1 MLQRWAPAALLFRQ
15 TRPAVLK
22 NQYFGDIN
30 DYRKYGLIRALQ
42 VEAQLKVL
50 VAWMLT
56 LNDQRRDGELR
67 SYLREPDEWLRFD
80 PELYR
85 GLTDLLD
92 TGVTPRVG
100 LIEES
105 SLLGTADYFSEIVP
119 DAAAP
124 REAWARRLLTAASES
139 EFVFLDPDNGLE
151 VPSRPLGKKGSS
163 KYVYWPEVVAIWE
176 GGASVLIYQHFHR
189 EKRETFV
196 PRMVG
201 ELQKRTGA
209 VVEAFRT
216 PRVLFLLASQPKHSR
231 LFRRGI
237 GRISRLWGHE
247 ISAVGFM
254 AS

>member
-1 MLQRWAPAALLFRQ
+1 M
-15 TRPAVLK
+15 K

-124 REAWARRLLTAASES
+124 REAWARRLLKAALES

-151 VPSRPLGKKGSS
+151 VPSRPLGKKGSHEIR
-163 KYVYWPEVVAIWE
+163 VLARGCCHL
-176 GGASVLIYQHFHR
+176 GGWSFGADLPALPS
-189 EKRETFV
+189 RETRNVRSKDGRRTAKKNRCRCRGLSYSPCLV
-196 PRMVG
+196 PPREPAETFTVVPSRYWANQSLVG
-201 ELQKRTGA
+201 A
-209 VVEAFRT
+209 
-216 PRVLFLLASQPKHSR
+216 
-231 LFRRGI
+231 
-237 GRISRLWGHE
+237 
-247 ISAVGFM
+247 
-254 AS
+254 

>member
-1 MLQRWAPAALLFRQ
+1 M
-15 TRPAVLK
+15 K

-119 DAAAP
+119 DAATP
-124 REAWARRLLTAASES
+124 REAWARRLLKAASES
-139 EFVFLDPDNGLE
+139 EFVFLTPTM
-151 VPSRPLGKKGSS
+151 VSGS
-163 KYVYWPEVVAIWE
+163 VASLWQERVIE
-176 GGASVLIYQHFHR
+176 I
-189 EKRETFV
+189 
-196 PRMVG
+196 
-201 ELQKRTGA
+201 
-209 VVEAFRT
+209 
-216 PRVLFLLASQPKHSR
+216 RVLA
-231 LFRRGI
+231 RGCCHL
-237 GRISRLWGHE
+237 GTG
-247 ISAVGFM
+247 
-254 AS
+254 

>member
-1 MLQRWAPAALLFRQ
+1 M
-15 TRPAVLK
+15 K

-42 VEAQLKVL
+42 VEARLKVL

-56 LNDQRRDGELR
+56 PNDQRRDGELR
-67 SYLREPDEWLRFD
+67 SFLRKPDQWLRFD

-85 GLTDLLD
+85 GLTDLLN
-92 TGVTPRVG
+92 TGVKPRVG

-124 REAWARRLLTAASES
+124 REAWTERLLKAASAS

-151 VPSRPLGKKGSS
+151 VPSRPLGRKESS
-163 KYVYWPEVVAIWE
+163 KYAYWPEVAAIWE
-176 GGASVLIYQHFHR
+176 GGASVLIYQHFRR

-201 ELQKRTGA
+201 ELRNRTGA
-209 VVEAFRT
+209 LVEAFRT

-237 GRISRLWGHE
+237 GRVNRMWRPE
-247 ISAVGFM
+247 ISADGLFQHP
-254 AS
+254 

>member
-1 MLQRWAPAALLFRQ
+1 
-15 TRPAVLK
+15 LK

-56 LNDQRRDGELR
+56 PNDQRRDGKLR
-67 SYLREPDEWLRFD
+67 SYLREPDQWLRFD

-85 GLTDLLD
+85 GLTSLLNI
-92 TGVTPRVG
+92 GVTPRVD
-100 LIEES
+100 LIEKS

-119 DAAAP
+119 DATVH
-124 REAWARRLLTAASES
+124 REAWAGRLLKAASES

-151 VPSRPLGKKGSS
+151 VPSRPLGRKGSS
-163 KYVYWPEVVAIWE
+163 KYAYWPEVAAIWE
-176 GGASVLIYQHFHR
+176 AGASVLIYQHFRR

-201 ELQKRTGA
+201 ELRERTGA
-209 VVEAFRT
+209 VVEAFHT
-216 PRVLFLLASQPKHSR
+216 PHVLFLLASQPKHSR

-237 GRISRLWGHE
+237 GRVGRFWKHQ
-247 ISAVGFM
+247 ISAAGFM
-254 AS
+254 AN

>member
-1 MLQRWAPAALLFRQ
+1 
-15 TRPAVLK
+15 
-22 NQYFGDIN
+22 
-30 DYRKYGLIRALQ
+30 
-42 VEAQLKVL
+42 
-50 VAWMLT
+50 MLT

-92 TGVTPRVG
+92 TGVTSRVG

-124 REAWARRLLTAASES
+124 REAWARRLLKAALES
-139 EFVFLDPDNGLE
+139 EFAFLDPDGLE

-176 GGASVLIYQHFHR
+176 GGASVLIHQHVHR

-254 AS
+254 PN

>member
-1 MLQRWAPAALLFRQ
+1 M
-15 TRPAVLK
+15 K

-42 VEAQLKVL
+42 LEAQLKVL
-50 VAWMLT
+50 VALMLT

-67 SYLREPDEWLRFD
+67 SYLREPDRWLRFD

-100 LIEES
+100 LIGES

-119 DAAAP
+119 DAAAS
-124 REAWARRLLTAASES
+124 REAWAGRLLKAASES

-151 VPSRPLGKKGSS
+151 VPSRPLGRKGSS

-201 ELQKRTGA
+201 ELRKKPVPSSRPFVLPVSCSSLRASRNIHGCSVEVLGESVACGGIRSQQPVSWLTNLGLQPTAAGA
-209 VVEAFRT
+209 IM
-216 PRVLFLLASQPKHSR
+216 SR
-231 LFRRGI
+231 CG
-237 GRISRLWGHE
+237 
-247 ISAVGFM
+247 
-254 AS
+254 